1 MRKVFEISNHALG
14 REGFVGICDGTNT
27 ARGDLSGDCVLP
39 DEATIRI
46 GVHRQNIRRYK
57 FLLETPLTDLE
68 HAFIK
73 RRIAEEQAEV
83 RRLTA
88 HRSKMSAGARGTD
101 APLYPVMRADD
112 RISG

>member
-1 MRKVFEISNHALG
+1 MS
-14 REGFVGICDGTNT
+14 
-27 ARGDLSGDCVLP
+27 

-68 HAFIK
+68 RGFIN

-83 RRLTA
+83 RRLAA
-88 HRSKMSAGARGTD
+88 HRAKISAGARGRD
-101 APLYPVMRADD
+101 IPRYPAMAADD
-112 RISG
+112 RITSG